1 MNERT
6 CERCKHFAR
15 FANPVMMGEKI
26 MGQCECPTPMA
37 YDEHDSYICT
47 SADASLIAAKCPY
60 FTDKAGPQ
68 PGDMVLVE
76 WIDTH
81 SRDGWDAVQDHIRWW
96 ADHGKLI
103 HSVGILL
110 DRTEG
115 AIIIARDRTVVDAD
129 WMASGVLFIPD
140 SAVRCVTLLLPR

>member
-1 MNERT
+1 MEPND
-6 CERCKHFAR
+6 
-15 FANPVMMGEKI
+15 
-26 MGQCECPTPMA
+26 TP
-37 YDEHDSYICT
+37 EP
-47 SADASLIAAKCPY
+47 K
-60 FTDKAGPQ
+60 

-103 HSVGILL
+103 QSVGILL

-115 AIIIARDRTVVDAD
+115 EIIVARDRTLIDAD
-129 WMASGVLFIPD
+129 DAASGVLFIPAPAIR
-140 SAVRCVTLLLPR
+140 SVTPLPR